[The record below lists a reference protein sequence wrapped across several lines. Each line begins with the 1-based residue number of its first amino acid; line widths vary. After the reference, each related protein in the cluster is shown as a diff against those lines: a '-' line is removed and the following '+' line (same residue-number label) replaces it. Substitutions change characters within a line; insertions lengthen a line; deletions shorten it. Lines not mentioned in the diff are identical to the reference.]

1 MTGARLRTIV
11 LATDGSED
19 ARLARRAVADLAAAD
34 GAEVHV
40 VGAWDLAT
48 PAYIPGYEV
57 DSGTVSA
64 LEEAVREVVEEERH
78 ALAAGGVAA
87 AGHVELGRPAD
98 VILDL
103 VTRVGADLTVLG
115 SRGHGLV
122 ARLVLGSVSE
132 KVVAAAHAPVLVMRG
147 GDAAWPPP
155 RIVVGFDG
163 SREAMLAAR
172 VAAAVGRG
180 AGAPVTLLRVV
191 HDDAEGGGDPRR
203 LTFGDVVEGRRG
215 RMERYARRLGERGG
229 PIVHASLT
237 TGDPAAALLTA
248 AGDEPPGLVAV
259 GRRGIGRI
267 RHALLGSVSIKVL
280 HAAPGPVLVAPWTP
294 TTAAAGPGR
303 RASL

>member
-1 MTGARLRTIV
+1 MTGARLRAIV

-19 ARLARRAVADLAAAD
+19 ARLARRAVAGLAAAD

-40 VGAWDLAT
+40 VGAWNLAT
-48 PAYIPGYEV
+48 PAYAPGYAV

-64 LEEAVREVVEEERH
+64 LEEGVREVVEEERH
-78 ALAAGGVAA
+78 AFAAAGVAA
-87 AGHVELGRPAD
+87 AGHVDWGRPAD
-98 VILDL
+98 VILD
-103 VTRVGADLTVLG
+103 VVRRVGADLTVLG

-132 KVVAAAHAPVLVMRG
+132 EVVAAARAPVLVMRG

-180 AGAPVTLLRVV
+180 AGAPVTLLGVV

-203 LTFGDVVEGRRG
+203 LTFGDVIEGRRG

-229 PIVHASLT
+229 PMVRASLT

-280 HAAPGPVLVAPWTP
+280 HAARGPVLVAPWTP
-294 TTAAAGPGR
+294 AG
-303 RASL
+303 